1 MNNKMAAYV
10 NPKFIKNDEVYF
22 SLEDIKRIY
31 DLRTGERME
40 TDLDKIKKFVPDEF
54 IQRITKTKRD
64 EDILT
69 LAYERV
75 NGYSPIVSIEETPK
89 NGYVYA
95 SFYKK
100 YIKKFYLDF
109 YKPIIEDNYVKKYK
123 LSVNEFIDIINS
135 SK

>member
-22 SLEDIKRIY
+22 SLKDIKRIY
-31 DLRTGERME
+31 DLQTGERME
-40 TDLDKIKKFVPDEF
+40 TDLDKIKKSVSNEF
-54 IQRITKTKRD
+54 IQRIIKTKRN
-64 EDILT
+64 EDVLT

-75 NGYSPIVSIEETPK
+75 NGYSPVVSVEETMT
-89 NGYVYA
+89 NGYIYA

-100 YIKKFYLDF
+100 YINKFYLGF

-123 LSVNEFIDIINS
+123 LSIDEFIDIMNS
-135 SK
+135 SR